1 MRRGGRAD
9 PDGAWG
15 YGLTLR
21 LGQTRMRRETMTT
34 GWDVRFR
41 AWWDSIDDELEARGA
56 EPATQAE
63 AIALWNEYDVAH
75 SPEGAAER
83 IIEDRAR

>member
-1 MRRGGRAD
+1 
-9 PDGAWG
+9 
-15 YGLTLR
+15 
-21 LGQTRMRRETMTT
+21 MTT

-41 AWWDSIDDELEARGA
+41 AWWDLVDDELEARGA

-63 AIALWNEYDVAH
+63 AAELWNEHDVAH
-75 SPEGAAER
+75 SPEGAAGR